1 MKEEEYDSFDDYLEV
16 SVCRTCVSSPF
27 RATVAALPV
36 KSRKHFLVTAIVAL
50 WIISED

>member
-16 SVCRTCVSSPF
+16 SVCQTCVCSPF

-36 KSRKHFLVTAIVAL
+36 TSGKPFLVTVIVL